1 MGISEFEDLKIE
13 RDSRDLNVW
22 VAKIGNP
29 AGTPA
34 KEKERRKRLEALS
47 VADPV
52 LF

>member
-1 MGISEFEDLKIE
+1 MSVSGFGDVKIE

-34 KEKERRKRLEALS
+34 KEKERRKKLETRS
-47 VADPV
+47 VADPIP
-52 LF
+52 F